1 MLNEYLKISIAC
13 QDKTFNNQVMK
24 KKERFLGLR
33 LTGALAEALEAYCLK
48 EERSLSSAVR
58 YLVAKELLRLGYL
71 SEEDEPKKKSRAG

>member
-1 MLNEYLKISIAC
+1 MI
-13 QDKTFNNQVMK
+13 

-58 YLVAKELLRLGYL
+58 YLIAKELSRRGYL
-71 SEEDEPKKKSRAG
+71 SEESEPRKKTKGGER